1 MERLRIFRAAS
12 LDEHFA
18 VYRFGRNRSRAFEIV
33 R

>member
-1 MERLRIFRAAS
+1 MQRLGVSRAAA

-18 VYRFGRNRSRAFEIV
+18 IFRFGLDRSRAFEIV